1 MFILTL
7 RTQTCSLELASA
19 ARPIFYNYEPLMGKD
34 WLTQACQQALL
45 RCVWTES
52 L

>member
-1 MFILTL
+1 MFTLTL

-19 ARPIFYNYEPLMGKD
+19 ARPIFCNYEPLMGED
-34 WLTQACQQALL
+34 WLTQALL
-45 RCVWTES
+45 RCVWIES